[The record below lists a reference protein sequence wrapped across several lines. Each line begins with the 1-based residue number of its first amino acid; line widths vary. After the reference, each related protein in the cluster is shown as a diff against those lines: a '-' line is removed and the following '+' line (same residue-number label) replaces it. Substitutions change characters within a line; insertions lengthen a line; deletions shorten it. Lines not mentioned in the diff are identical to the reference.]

1 MQPYQLNS
9 TDWIKQELAGLL
21 GEQVTR
27 DINDIIRLYSLYDG
41 DGQRWQVETKGLDY
55 TPTVKV
61 TNIIAE
67 LIGKEARYMMG
78 VEPELHIVPKEKDNQ
93 AAQANADVIGSWL
106 TALLEEQKWSKK
118 LLDAAK
124 DCFIGKRVALKLT
137 GRRGGRLGIQFRP
150 SLEFVFDTDPE
161 DVDRL
166 TKVIFFYHTNES
178 TDRLKQR
185 IWRQK
190 YELRMSLDHVR
201 EQGKPLHPTI
211 LPDRIEGGV
220 KPEKVIPFVVTK
232 EQAQKQFEDYFKGK
246 KLLPNVFLNSRNRIS
261 EMRRLYVPYWLFS
274 CDTCADM
281 VYDAE
286 KIRTEQ
292 KGEWEITR
300 TKHYLV
306 RRKGGMRFEDIP
318 VDGSVKMDDKLTE
331 SLEPYDL
338 SAAIPFQSA
347 VLAGAMAD
355 HADADCDAC
364 EKRAVERVEHS
375 VEQTMLDTV
384 RDYDTVSERNRR
396 ITTER
401 GSATP
406 ALLPVW
412 LMTTVKEGKTYTF
425 AVNGQTGKLTCDV
438 PADKKK
444 SLLWGGG
451 VFAGILGVA
460 ALILALMDALG
471 SGSLLICAVVAAI
484 IALAVVGALK
494 GQLKQAAQ
502 QSAAG
507 GYIREGSFRLDVN
520 ADHFLYE
527 STTKRKI
534 ENNTQKK

>member
-1 MQPYQLNS
+1 MSTASYNCPCCGGPLKFSGESGRLECAACGNSYEPEALEMLNAS
-9 TDWIKQELAGLL
+9 ES
-21 GEQVTR
+21 GEQISFERPKEGFRAEEGVQAYLCK
-27 DINDIIRLYSLYDG
+27 NCG
-41 DGQRWQVETKGLDY
+41 
-55 TPTVKV
+55 
-61 TNIIAE
+61 AE
-67 LIGKEARYMMG
+67 LITE
-78 VEPELHIVPKEKDNQ
+78 DTTT
-93 AAQANADVIGSWL
+93 AAECPYCGS
-106 TALLEEQKWSKK
+106 
-118 LLDAAK
+118 
-124 DCFIGKRVALKLT
+124 
-137 GRRGGRLGIQFRP
+137 
-150 SLEFVFDTDPE
+150 
-161 DVDRL
+161 
-166 TKVIFFYHTNES
+166 
-178 TDRLKQR
+178 
-185 IWRQK
+185 
-190 YELRMSLDHVR
+190 
-201 EQGKPLHPTI
+201 PTI

-232 EQAQKQFEDYFKGK
+232 EHAQKQFEDYFKGK
-246 KLLPNVFLNSRNRIS
+246 RLLPNIFLNSRNRIS

-274 CDTCADM
+274 
-281 VYDAE
+281 
-286 KIRTEQ
+286 
-292 KGEWEITR
+292 
-300 TKHYLV
+300 
-306 RRKGGMRFEDIP
+306 
-318 VDGSVKMDDKLTE
+318 
-331 SLEPYDL
+331 
-338 SAAIPFQSA
+338 
-347 VLAGAMAD
+347 
-355 HADADCDAC
+355 CDAC

-384 RDYDTVSERNRR
+384 RDYDTVNERNRR

>member
-1 MQPYQLNS
+1 MSTASYNCPCCGAPLAFSGESGRLECAACGNSYEPEALEMLNAPES
-9 TDWIKQELAGLL
+9 
-21 GEQVTR
+21 GEQISFEHPKEGFRAEEGVQAYLCK
-27 DINDIIRLYSLYDG
+27 NCG
-41 DGQRWQVETKGLDY
+41 
-55 TPTVKV
+55 
-61 TNIIAE
+61 AE
-67 LIGKEARYMMG
+67 LITE
-78 VEPELHIVPKEKDNQ
+78 DTTT
-93 AAQANADVIGSWL
+93 AAECPYCGS
-106 TALLEEQKWSKK
+106 
-118 LLDAAK
+118 
-124 DCFIGKRVALKLT
+124 
-137 GRRGGRLGIQFRP
+137 
-150 SLEFVFDTDPE
+150 
-161 DVDRL
+161 
-166 TKVIFFYHTNES
+166 
-178 TDRLKQR
+178 
-185 IWRQK
+185 
-190 YELRMSLDHVR
+190 
-201 EQGKPLHPTI
+201 PTI
-211 LPDRIEGGV
+211 LPNRIEGGV

-274 CDTCADM
+274 CDACADM

-286 KIRTEQ
+286 KVCTEQ

-306 RRKGGMRFEDIP
+306 RRKGGMRFENIP

-347 VLAGAMAD
+347 VLAGAMAN

-364 EKRAVERVEHS
+364 EKRAVERS

-384 RDYDTVSERNRR
+384 RDYDTVSERSWR
-396 ITTER
+396 IIAER
-401 GSATP
+401 Q
-406 ALLPVW
+406 
-412 LMTTVKEGKTYTF
+412 
-425 AVNGQTGKLTCDV
+425 AVTCDV
-438 PADKKK
+438 PADRKK

-451 VFAGILGVA
+451 VFAGVFGVA
-460 ALILALMDALG
+460 VLILALMDALG
-471 SGSLLICAVVAAI
+471 SGSLLIGAMAAII

-507 GYIREGSFRLDVN
+507 GYVREGSFRLDVN

>member
-1 MQPYQLNS
+1 MSTASYNCPCCGGPLTFSGKSGKLECVSCGNSFEPEALEMLNTAES
-9 TDWIKQELAGLL
+9 
-21 GEQVTR
+21 GEQIVFER
-27 DINDIIRLYSLYDG
+27 PKEGFQADEEGVQIYHCKNCG
-41 DGQRWQVETKGLDY
+41 
-55 TPTVKV
+55 
-61 TNIIAE
+61 AE
-67 LIGKEARYMMG
+67 LMTE
-78 VEPELHIVPKEKDNQ
+78 DTTT
-93 AAQANADVIGSWL
+93 AAECPYCGS
-106 TALLEEQKWSKK
+106 
-118 LLDAAK
+118 
-124 DCFIGKRVALKLT
+124 
-137 GRRGGRLGIQFRP
+137 
-150 SLEFVFDTDPE
+150 
-161 DVDRL
+161 
-166 TKVIFFYHTNES
+166 
-178 TDRLKQR
+178 
-185 IWRQK
+185 
-190 YELRMSLDHVR
+190 
-201 EQGKPLHPTI
+201 PTI
-211 LPDRIEGGV
+211 LPDRLEGGV

-246 KLLPNVFLNSRNRIS
+246 RLLPNIFLNSRNRIA
-261 EMRRLYVPYWLFS
+261 EMRRLYVPYWLFD
-274 CDTCADM
+274 CEARGDI
-281 VYDAE
+281 VYDAQTTT
-286 KIRTEQ
+286 TEQ
-292 KGEWEITR
+292 EGEWEVSRTR
-300 TKHYLV
+300 HYLV
-306 RRKGGMRFEDIP
+306 RRRGQMSFENIP
-318 VDGSVKMDDKLTE
+318 VDGSVKLDDKITE

-364 EKRAVERVEHS
+364 EKRAVERVECS
-375 VEQTMLDTV
+375 VEQAMLDTV
-384 RDYDTVSERNRR
+384 RDYDTVNERNRR
-396 ITTER
+396 ITAER

-451 VFAGILGVA
+451 VFAGTLGVA
-460 ALILALMDALG
+460 ALFLALMDALG
-471 SGSLLICAVVAAI
+471 SGSLLICAVAAAI

-507 GYIREGSFRLDVN
+507 GYIREGSFRLDVK